1 LGQSIRKSLANISV
15 KERKKISIM
24 NYPSIGEYN
33 QVIQKS
39 GGNAFRTLD
48 GINLI
53 PSRTVPIKVYL
64 FGSGAFAAVFKATQ
78 SGGMIGFAVAL
89 QSGAFAVTTFNLA
102 GASDAIKRTIAEA
115 GRVNKPVPSP
125 PKIPPNSPGI
135 RGLKDISI

>member
-1 LGQSIRKSLANISV
+1 
-15 KERKKISIM
+15 M

-64 FGSGAFAAVFKATQ
+64 FGSGAFAAVFKGSLNGT
-78 SGGMIGFAVAL
+78 IY
-89 QSGAFAVTTFNLA
+89 
-102 GASDAIKRTIAEA
+102 AIRCFLSAENETIL
-115 GRVNKPVPSP
+115 RY
-125 PKIPPNSPGI
+125 KIIIPN
-135 RGLKDISI
+135 